1 MSHIPYGY
9 RIENGKAV
17 IDEKA
22 AEQVRTL
29 FNAYLSGDSMN
40 TAAGKAGIK
49 SFHAGIGRML
59 TNARYLGDG
68 FYPAVID
75 ADTFAAAEAERA
87 RRVKK
92 LNRIQKPKEPEKAVF
107 PTSFRMREGTERF
120 DDPFEQAEY
129 AYSLIKTEVKADGS
143 Q

>member
-9 RIENGKAV
+9 RVENGRAV
-17 IDEKA
+17 IDEDA
-22 AEQVRTL
+22 AGRVRTL
-29 FNAYLSGDSMN
+29 FDAYLSGDSMN

-59 TNARYLGDG
+59 TNTCYLGDG
-68 FYPAVID
+68 FYPAIID
-75 ADTFAAAEAERA
+75 EETFAAAEAERA
-87 RRVKK
+87 SRAEK
-92 LNRIQKPKEPEKAVF
+92 LGRIQKPKEPKKAVF
-107 PTSFRMREGTERF
+107 PTSFRMREGTEKF

-129 AYSLIKTEVKADGS
+129 AYSLIEPEVKTDGG

>member
-9 RIENGKAV
+9 RIEDGKAV
-17 IDEKA
+17 IDEQA
-22 AEQVRTL
+22 AEQVRML
-29 FNAYLSGDSMN
+29 FKLYLSGDSMH

-68 FYPAVID
+68 FYPAIID

-87 RRVKK
+87 RRAEK
-92 LNRIQKPKEPEKAVF
+92 LGRIQKPKEAEKAIF
-107 PTSFRMREGTERF
+107 PTSFRMREGMEKF

-129 AYSLIKTEVKADGS
+129 TYSLIETEVKTDGS

>member
-9 RIENGKAV
+9 RIENGKAI

-22 AEQVRTL
+22 AGRVRTL

-68 FYPAVID
+68 FYPAIID
-75 ADTFAAAEAERA
+75 SDTFAAAEAERA
-87 RRVKK
+87 RRTEK
-92 LNRIQKPKEPEKAVF
+92 LGRIQKPKEPEKAGF
-107 PTSFRMREGTERF
+107 PTSFRMNEGTEQF

-129 AYSLIKTEVKADGS
+129 AYSLIETEVKTDGS

>member
-29 FNAYLSGDSMN
+29 FDAYLSGDSMN

-68 FYPAVID
+68 FYPAIID

-107 PTSFRMREGTERF
+107 PTSFRMREGTEKF

-129 AYSLIKTEVKADGS
+129 AYSLIETEVKTDGS

>member
-9 RIENGKAV
+9 RVENGRAV
-17 IDEKA
+17 IDEDA
-22 AEQVRTL
+22 AGRVRTL
-29 FNAYLSGDSMN
+29 FQAYLSGDSMN

-75 ADTFAAAEAERA
+75 EETFAAAEAERA

-107 PTSFRMREGTERF
+107 PTSFRMREGTEKF
-120 DDPFEQAEY
+120 DDPFEQAKY
-129 AYSLIKTEVKADGS
+129 AYSLIETEMEKDGC

>member
-29 FNAYLSGDSMN
+29 FDAYLSGDSMN

-59 TNARYLGDG
+59 CSARYLGDG
-68 FYPAVID
+68 FYPAIID
-75 ADTFAAAEAERA
+75 RRHLYGRRSGARPAGGEARPGPGTQRTEKSGLSHIFLHA
-87 RRVKK
+87 RGNGEIRRPV
-92 LNRIQKPKEPEKAVF
+92 
-107 PTSFRMREGTERF
+107 
-120 DDPFEQAEY
+120 
-129 AYSLIKTEVKADGS
+129 
-143 Q
+143 

>member
-29 FNAYLSGDSMN
+29 FDAYLSGDSMN

-59 TNARYLGDG
+59 CSARYLGDG
-68 FYPAVID
+68 FIPQSS
-75 ADTFAAAEAERA
+75 T
-87 RRVKK
+87 
-92 LNRIQKPKEPEKAVF
+92 RIPLRPQKRNVPGA
-107 PTSFRMREGTERF
+107 
-120 DDPFEQAEY
+120 
-129 AYSLIKTEVKADGS
+129 
-143 Q
+143 

>member
-29 FNAYLSGDSMN
+29 FEAYLSGDSMS
-40 TAAGKAGIK
+40 TAAVKAGIK

-68 FYPAVID
+68 FYPAIID
-75 ADTFAAAEAERA
+75 VDTFAAAEAERA
-87 RRVKK
+87 SRAEK
-92 LNRIQKPKEPEKAVF
+92 LGRIQKPKELKKAVF
-107 PTSFRMREGTERF
+107 PTSFCIRERTEQL

-129 AYSLIKTEVKADGS
+129 AYSLIETEVNVGGG

>member
-29 FNAYLSGDSMN
+29 FDAYLSGDSMK

-68 FYPAVID
+68 FYPAIID

-87 RRVKK
+87 NRAEK
-92 LNRIQKPKEPEKAVF
+92 LGRIQKPEEPEKAVF
-107 PTSFRMREGTERF
+107 PTSFRMRGGTEQF
-120 DDPFEQAEY
+120 DDPFQQAEY
-129 AYSLIKTEVKADGS
+129 AYSLIKTEVRTDGG